1 MRVKGLTLELE
12 EEKKNTRAALELGCS
27 RDAHVAATLEANDA
41 EMLGMRRAM
50 ELELEQRLGDMRAG
64 MEFELKRRESEMART
79 MEQHM
84 RGLNSELEGH
94 RARLAEAAGGGSGD
108 GRGDG
113 RGARD
118 QGGDGRGA
126 RGQGGDGG
134 GGGEGGGGGGVG
146 GKDLAWHAQRL
157 EETEEDRDELEGLL
171 EEERVRA
178 DKFEARLLAL
188 ERTTPSAASAAGG
201 TVGGAMGGAVE
212 GAKRDN
218 EYGSSGAPAKL
229 RTEVLANRGVG
240 GGAGGDAGGGVG
252 GRRGSG
258 GGGGGSPQAW
268 QARPF
273 DFAEAEAGVNGQVDG
288 GGKEGV
294 DAGLGERKGGHVGGG
309 EAVCTASECEA
320 GRREQGNQLRAFER
334 LLGEKQSEILALQ
347 FQLEEYAPRGS
358 AETPF

>member
-12 EEKKNTRAALELGCS
+12 KEKKNTRAALELGCS

-94 RARLAEAAGGGSGD
+94 RARLAEAAGGSS
-108 GRGDG
+108 RV
-113 RGARD
+113 
-118 QGGDGRGA
+118 GRGA

-146 GKDLAWHAQRL
+146 GKDLAWHVQRL

-171 EEERVRA
+171 EEERARA
-178 DKFEARLLAL
+178 DKFEARLLNL
-188 ERTTPSAASAAGG
+188 ERTTPRAASAARG
-201 TVGGAMGGAVE
+201 TVGGAMGGAAVGGAVE
-212 GAKRDN
+212 GTKRDN

-240 GGAGGDAGGGVG
+240 GGAGEDAACGW
-252 GRRGSG
+252 GR
-258 GGGGGSPQAW
+258 A
-268 QARPF
+268 
-273 DFAEAEAGVNGQVDG
+273 
-288 GGKEGV
+288 
-294 DAGLGERKGGHVGGG
+294 
-309 EAVCTASECEA
+309 
-320 GRREQGNQLRAFER
+320 
-334 LLGEKQSEILALQ
+334 LAP
-347 FQLEEYAPRGS
+347 A
-358 AETPF
+358 